1 PARGPG
7 QAAPRTVSTL
17 KRTSSTVIG
26 APSDQRA
33 PGRSVNVADR
43 PSGASL
49 TEASSASHPTSRPPG
64 STRNSCGRT
73 SPRIASPASVRD
85 FGSNGSRLAGS
96 AGTPSRS
103 AAAPAPTPPASPPS
117 RTSTL
122 RRDAGIHRG
131 CSLPP
136 ERRTRPR
143 PRPPRRRPGAAGA
156 RRSLRRRRE
165 RHGRP
170 VERPERVDGE
180 ALYPGRRHDAGLE
193 LADRDDDVLV
203 EHQLLRLQVQAE

>member
-103 AAAPAPTPPASPPS
+103 AAAPAPTAPDAPGLPTVEDVDAAPWRRDPPWLQPPAGTAYPTPTTTATTAA
-117 RTSTL
+117 RRRRGETLTSTK
-122 RRDAGIHRG
+122 
-131 CSLPP
+131 
-136 ERRTRPR
+136 TRAT
-143 PRPPRRRPGAAGA
+143 RPPRRTPR
-156 RRSLRRRRE
+156 
-165 RHGRP
+165 
-170 VERPERVDGE
+170 
-180 ALYPGRRHDAGLE
+180 
-193 LADRDDDVLV
+193 
-203 EHQLLRLQVQAE
+203 